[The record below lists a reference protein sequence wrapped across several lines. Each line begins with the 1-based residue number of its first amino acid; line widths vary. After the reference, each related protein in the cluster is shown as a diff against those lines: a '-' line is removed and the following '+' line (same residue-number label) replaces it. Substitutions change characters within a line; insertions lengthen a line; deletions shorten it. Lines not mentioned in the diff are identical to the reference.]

1 MVLELLAVLSFC
13 GFCHLVFLKAL
24 PDRPQP
30 RQMAWFHPI
39 IVSGGCLSTIHSSP
53 VLMLSGTQVAF
64 LWRGCFLLV
73 FSSVL
78 IQHSPPQPMGQALPA
93 PSPPPTAFAPHIHPV
108 SLVLVLRAVDSLPVS
123 HLLLVTLHGC
133 KSPRPRTPLHFSHL
147 NPYDVHDCTP
157 LQPGITLACNIA
169 CTGDPSPG
177 LPVCSP
183 HPLSSS
189 LLYILQAQVCSIL
202 LLF

>member
-1 MVLELLAVLSFC
+1 MPFSKFC
-13 GFCHLVFLKAL
+13 LTA
-24 PDRPQP
+24 PPP

-39 IVSGGCLSTIHSSP
+39 IVSGGCLPTSHSSA
-53 VLMLSGTQVAF
+53 VLILSGTQVAS
-64 LWRGCFLLV
+64 LWRGCCLLI
-73 FSSVL
+73 FSSV
-78 IQHSPPQPMGQALPA
+78 QHSPPQPMGQALPA
-93 PSPPPTAFAPHIHPV
+93 PSPPPTAFAPRIHPI
-108 SLVLVLRAVDSLPVS
+108 SPVLVLRAVDPLPVS
-123 HLLLVTLHGC
+123 HLLLVTVHGC
-133 KSPRPRTPLHFSHL
+133 KSPWPRTPLHFSHL
-147 NPYDVHDCTP
+147 NPYDVHDCTL
-157 LQPGITLACNIA
+157 LQPGITMACNVA